1 MDTNRP
7 DNKST
12 LEMTTK
18 ETTPNSKRL
27 HKLANKLVRDRGKTG
42 RKRKRK
48 KLIIW
53 GSLLLAVIIGVVIWQ
68 ILKPT
73 PVEVAFVS
81 YQRMGPTSN
90 PVMRLSGYVTYPR
103 ISTIGTTARTPV
115 IRLNFKV
122 GDQVKQGNI
131 LAIFDDSRLQAQ
143 LQAQEI
149 SFRDLQETLARTQN
163 LYNAGAASDAELQSI
178 RTKLAS
184 ARAETNLIRKEL
196 AQTIVRAPFGGLIID
211 KLVEVGEIPTGGI
224 CRLADNSMTLVSV
237 DIGQEDIALIN
248 ENQPAVVILDS
259 YPETEYAATLYQ
271 VLPTANQAKNTIQAN
286 IRVLKPDQR
295 FIPQMST
302 KVFIT
307 NEKQD
312 KNQQVRAVLAVNKSV
327 FIQKDKNYYVWQV
340 KRGQAYEREV
350 KVGDTLQNSIQIK
363 SGLKAD
369 DRVIITPER
378 YKLYQGIHVE
388 IK

>member
-7 DNKST
+7 DIKST
-12 LEMTTK
+12 LEMTTGEK
-18 ETTPNSKRL
+18 TPNSKRL

-53 GSLLLAVIIGVVIWQ
+53 SSLLLAVLTGVAIWQ

-90 PVMRLSGYVTYPR
+90 PVLRLSGYVTYPR

-122 GDQVKQGNI
+122 GDQVKQGDI
-131 LAIFDDSRLQAQ
+131 LAVFDDSRLQAQ

-149 SFRDLQETLARTQN
+149 SIRDLQETLARTQN

-178 RTKLAS
+178 QTKLAS
-184 ARAETNLIRKEL
+184 ARSETNLIRDEI
-196 AQTIVRAPFGGLIID
+196 AQTTVRAPYSGLIID
-211 KLVEVGEIPTGGI
+211 KLVEVGEIPTSGL

-271 VLPTANQAKNTIQAN
+271 ILPTANQAKNTIQAN

-295 FIPQMST
+295 FIPQMSA

-312 KNQQVRAVLAVNKSV
+312 ENQQVRAVLAVNKSV
-327 FIQKDKNYYVWQV
+327 FIQKDNNYYVWQV
-340 KRGQAYEREV
+340 KRGQAYERKV
-350 KVGDTLQNSIQIK
+350 IVGDTLQNSIQIK

-369 DRVIITPER
+369 DRVIIEPEK

-388 IK
+388 LK